1 MFVERLLNTFGVL
14 PYLRRRWRDDQQR
27 SSEKVEA
34 RFDRHMA
41 TVATRLEK
49 LDNLPRAPADTG
61 ERLEALE
68 QSLRALSRK
77 ANRLEAAL
85 RFNAEHRERRYGS
98 HVFDEPCVATH
109 VAVAIDRAP
118 LDTDPMAHLVVDGLL
133 PRDTYAALLDAIP
146 PAELFSDKD
155 DRKQNFKLHA
165 ADAAPEWTVTALS
178 FMEDVIIP
186 RMIVPGLL
194 QTATALLGAPYRFG
208 GTTPQS
214 GFDCSGFVRYVFQ
227 QYRVDVPRTAAEQF
241 RVGRDVDATHVA
253 SGDLIFFSTTG
264 PGATHVG
271 IVVDPEAHT
280 FVHAPGTGAVVRIER
295 FDTPYWDSRTL
306 GIRRVDIDDRY

>member
-1 MFVERLLNTFGVL
+1 MF
-14 PYLRRRWRDDQQR
+14 
-27 SSEKVEA
+27 
-34 RFDRHMA
+34 
-41 TVATRLEK
+41 
-49 LDNLPRAPADTG
+49 TG
-61 ERLEALE
+61 T
-68 QSLRALSRK
+68 
-77 ANRLEAAL
+77 
-85 RFNAEHRERRYGS
+85 RRYALGGWAACLLLAAGCASAPPIGS
-98 HVFDEPCVATH
+98 RP
-109 VAVAIDRAP
+109 AP
-118 LDTDPMAHLVVDGLL
+118 FPGA
-133 PRDTYAALLDAIP
+133 P
-146 PAELFSDKD
+146 PQAWAS
-155 DRKQNFKLHA
+155 
-165 ADAAPEWTVTALS
+165 APVPSLAS
-178 FMEDVIIP
+178 V
-186 RMIVPGLL
+186 VPGLL